1 MADFSLP
8 EQFELLDQA
17 VQTMI
22 AGREDQAAPEDAEV
36 AALLLIAAGLRDLPR
51 PNFRTQLKEDLEE
64 SAAMNTAHGSDQA
77 IAAKETTG
85 QVKPIRAGFRT
96 VTPYLTVANVHAE
109 IAFIEKVFSGKGQ
122 IYGLGSAG
130 GFHSEYLIGD
140 SMLMIGGGGEGS
152 HWQGATA
159 PAALHIYVEDVDAVY
174 ERAVAAGATSL
185 HPPQDQVYGERSAAF
200 RDVGGNEW
208 YPATA
213 TGSRYIPEGLQALM
227 PYLHPRGAA
236 KQMQFLK
243 DAFGAEEL
251 FRGESPDGVI
261 HHAQVRIG
269 TSIVEMGEAHDQWQ
283 PMPGNFFLYVD
294 DVDDWYARAMRTAGA
309 VSLGAP
315 ANQPYGDRVATVKD
329 PFDNT
334 WYLATHISDGPDQSL
349 ASEAITTDE
358 SERSKSMAAIPKIFR
373 VVLEV
378 NDLPSAVAFYSKL
391 LAIEGRVQRGSRA
404 YFTCGSVI
412 LAVLN
417 PAAGGFEPKT
427 NAGDLYFAVGNI
439 EEIHARA
446 SELNCLSGAGVH
458 GASGAE
464 IITRPWGERSFY
476 VTDPWGN
483 GLCFVDETTLFTG
496 E

>member
-1 MADFSLP
+1 MANLSLP
-8 EQFELLDQA
+8 EQVELLDQA
-17 VQTMI
+17 VEALI
-22 AGREDQAAPEDAEV
+22 SGRESAPSPGDTEIGP
-36 AALLLIAAGLRDLPR
+36 LLHIAAELRDLPR
-51 PNFRTQLKEDLEE
+51 ADFRARLKEELARSASLASESSTAVEPEE
-64 SAAMNTAHGSDQA
+64 ATA
-77 IAAKETTG
+77 T
-85 QVKPIRAGFRT
+85 VNPIRAGFRT
-96 VTPYLTVANVHAE
+96 VTPYLTVANVHQE
-109 IAFIEKVFSGKGQ
+109 IAFIEQVFAGEGQ

-130 GFHSEYLIGD
+130 GFHSEYRIGD

-152 HWQGATA
+152 TWKGTPA
-159 PAALHIYVEDVDAVY
+159 PAALHIYVEDVDSVY

-185 HPPQDQVYGERSAAF
+185 HPPQDQSYGERSAAF

-213 TGSRYIPEGLQALM
+213 KGARYIPEGLQNLM

-236 KQMQFLK
+236 KQIDFLK
-243 DAFGAEEL
+243 EAFGAEEL
-251 FRGESPDGVI
+251 YRGESPDGVI
-261 HHAQVRIG
+261 HHAQVKIG

-283 PMPGNFFLYVD
+283 PMPGYFFLSVD
-294 DVDDWYARAMRTAGA
+294 DVDAWYERAMRAAGA
-309 VSLGAP
+309 ISLGEP
-315 ANQPYGDRVATVKD
+315 ANQPHGDRVATVKD
-329 PFDNT
+329 PFANT
-334 WYLATHISDGPDQSL
+334 WYLASHISDGPVQQSK
-349 ASEAITTDE
+349 SEATKSLSET
-358 SERSKSMAAIPKIFR
+358 ERSTSMAAMPKIFR

-378 NDLPSAVAFYSKL
+378 NDLPGAVAFYSKL
-391 LAIEGRVQRGSRA
+391 LAVEGKLQRGSRA

-446 SELNCLSGAGVH
+446 RELNCLSHEGVH